1 MCGGRLLHIPDEA
14 AYDAAE
20 IARGALQ
27 TGKCIGLLSDN
38 KVDTLLWSCLD
49 PDAIFGSIWV
59 LTRLFVVSLML
70 LVVILNR
77 LCVGQLEVSLR
88 DDVDKL
94 L

>member
-14 AYDAAE
+14 AYDATE
-20 IARGALQ
+20 IACGALQ
-27 TGKCIGLLSDN
+27 TGKSIGLLSDDE
-38 KVDTLLWSCLD
+38 VDTLLWACLD
-49 PDAIFGSIWV
+49 SDAIFGSIWV
-59 LTRLFVVSLML
+59 LTRLFILSLML

-77 LCVGQLEVSLR
+77 LCVGQLEVSLG